1 VISSHL
7 NPDNG
12 KPIPENKKSEVRFY
26 KCGPLFVLHDENPD
40 KILREITADDFGTSD
55 ILSFYKW
62 I

>member
-1 VISSHL
+1 VKPVISSHL

-40 KILREITADDFGTSD
+40 KILKKSQQI
-55 ILSFYKW
+55 ILGHRIF
-62 I
+62 